1 MSKQLYLRL
10 FHGCHN
16 PDECLSDW
24 GIDGPW
30 IGPLASAQ
38 ITYANTLKL
47 VFVRPSDA
55 VAFGLDPQRPWLHTN
70 EFMLMHGGIYYGEWM
85 LCFRPDDNAGVEP
98 VSCGPW
104 PAPFPSTQH
113 EDDGLEQAYE
123 DRSALPDT
131 DVMGVWH
138 G

>member
-1 MSKQLYLRL
+1 MSKQLYLHL
-10 FHGCHN
+10 FHGRHS

-55 VAFGLDPQRPWLHTN
+55 AAFGLDPQRPWLHTN
-70 EFMLMHGGIYYGEWM
+70 EFMLVHGGIYYGEWM
-85 LCFRPDDNAGVEP
+85 LCFKPDDTAVVVP
-98 VSCGPW
+98 VPCGLW
-104 PAPFPSTQH
+104 PAPSSSIRR